1 MGRKPALSTRFSFLQ
16 GINMAVDIIP
26 SALAFARSIEPS
38 LFAMWGANSASPQ
51 AQLRPVK
58 IIVETKR
65 GTIANALKP
74 DALEKF
80 VTGSDNSKSPG
91 NANPQSVEAAY
102 LPEGSNTL
110 VLTGQVAFIP
120 NCRAPAMSNGER
132 FNTAYKAFDESFMN
146 SDGWTAL
153 ARRYV
158 MNLANA
164 RFAWRNK
171 VAAQS
176 ISVTL
181 TDSRGATATID
192 SMAIPANSGFD
203 TETIVGLTPFVAG
216 VAAALGAP
224 HHSPAYVISIA
235 CRLKLGEGAV
245 VYPSQEFSSSK
256 DKDDRGQEVGKILA
270 KRELADGSEQ
280 GILHEQKIGNAIRQ
294 IDTWYHPTLGPLQP
308 RAAEPYAPLTTMGT
322 FYRQGLRTRGGN
334 QVEHFY
340 DILADIEGL
349 TKQVKGATKASDRA
363 LYFAAVLVRGGVFGA
378 KADQA

>member
-1 MGRKPALSTRFSFLQ
+1 
-16 GINMAVDIIP
+16 MAVDIIP
-26 SALAFARSIEPS
+26 STLAFARSIEPS
-38 LFAMWGANSASPQ
+38 LFAMWGANSGSPQ
-51 AQLRPVK
+51 APLRPVK

-65 GTIANALKP
+65 GTIANRLDP

-80 VTGSDNSKSPG
+80 VTGDNNRNNPG

-102 LPEGSNTL
+102 LPGGSDTL

-120 NCRAPAMSNGER
+120 NCREPAMSNGKK
-132 FNTAYKAFDESFMN
+132 FNDAYKAFDESFMN

-171 VAAQS
+171 AAAQS

-181 TDSRGATATID
+181 TDSQGATATID
-192 SMAIPANSGFD
+192 AMAIPLNSDFD
-203 TETIVGLTPFVAG
+203 TEPIVGLTPFVTG

-224 HHSPAYVISIA
+224 HHSPAYVISVT
-235 CRLKLGEGAV
+235 CRLKLAEGAV

-256 DKDDRGQEVGKILA
+256 DNDRGQKVGKILA

-294 IDTWYHPTLGPLQP
+294 IDTWYDPTLGPLQP
-308 RAAEPYAPLTTMGT
+308 LAAEPYAPLTTMGT

-349 TKQVKGATKASDRA
+349 TKQVKGATNASDRA
-363 LYFAAVLVRGGVFGA
+363 LYFAAVLVRGGVFSA
-378 KADQA
+378 KAG